1 MDIWRERGRSP
12 HALDRRGGSV
22 GVTWWEREREGG
34 EWVGGEGKR
43 GGERMTSGSRA
54 W

>member
-22 GVTWWEREREGG
+22 GVTWWEREREREGNGWEGRVKEGG
-34 EWVGGEGKR
+34 RE
-43 GGERMTSGSRA
+43 
-54 W
+54 